1 MERRGQT
8 TQKIITKIMEYTR
21 FKKKLTCSK
30 TIHQR
35 FSTSWLSLAHPD
47 LVRCSFVYLKIEI
60 VKGK

>member
-35 FSTSWLSLAHPD
+35 FSTLWLSLAHPD